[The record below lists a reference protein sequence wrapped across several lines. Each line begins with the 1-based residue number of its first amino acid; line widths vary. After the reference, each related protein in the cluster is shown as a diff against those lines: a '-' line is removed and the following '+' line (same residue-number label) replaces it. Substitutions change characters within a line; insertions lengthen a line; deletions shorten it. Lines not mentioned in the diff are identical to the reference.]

1 MTTQDVQGSL
11 PDLADLPDLL
21 SIQEEEG
28 VEEDSLEF
36 ADESSEDSN
45 TTKGESKEDVEP
57 DYKALYEAN
66 QSKLKD
72 LENRVK
78 SQEGR
83 NKAREARDSE
93 LTDIKNDIAAMTRT
107 VTALVSSQAPGST
120 VDLEEEVGK
129 IQNERTTE
137 KAAQSLTAQY
147 QTISAALAHAVHDD
161 DDNLLLTK
169 DQVAQVKVEW
179 QSGIQTLKDSGY
191 RDFNGLT
198 NTVLSASK
206 LIVSSERAKL
216 KEEKE
221 TTKKSRKQADED
233 SGIGELDIG
242 PGPGS
247 GALNNLDDMS
257 GMDLIREG
265 MRAGKPRSRL
275 FDPDPGNPSV
285 R

>member
-1 MTTQDVQGSL
+1 MTTPGLQDPL

-21 SIQEEEG
+21 SVQGEEG

-36 ADESSEDSN
+36 AEDPSEDPN
-45 TTKGESKEDVEP
+45 TPKEGPKEGKNP
-57 DYKALYEAN
+57 DYKALHEAD
-66 QSKLKD
+66 QAKLKD
-72 LENRVK
+72 LENRIK

-129 IQNERTTE
+129 IQNERNTA
-137 KAAQSLTAQY
+137 KATQSLTAQY
-147 QTISAALAHAVHDD
+147 ETISTALAHAVHDD

-169 DQVAQVKVEW
+169 DQVAQIKVEW
-179 QSGIQTLKDSGY
+179 QTGVQTLKDSGY

-206 LIVSSERAKL
+206 LIVASERAKL
-216 KEEKE
+216 KEDKE
-221 TTKKSRKQADED
+221 TAKKTRKQAEED
-233 SGIGELDIG
+233 SGLGELDTG
-242 PGPGS
+242 PSSGS
-247 GALNNLDDMS
+247 LNSLDEMS

-275 FDPDPGNPSV
+275 FDTDPGNPSG